1 MDMSLSKLQE
11 TVKDGEGWHA
21 AIHGVG
27 NSQTWL
33 VTKQQQEQLLLILLE
48 VLQFK
53 KNVDF

>member
-1 MDMSLSKLQE
+1 MGKAGVLQSMELE
-11 TVKDGEGWHA
+11 TVRHD
-21 AIHGVG
+21 V
-27 NSQTWL
+27 